1 MLQKYKLFFIYRQIL
16 LKIRKYALLLQKF
29 KLHAAGTKHNI
40 IIYSRYIRQDYSV
53 SFFDMIR
60 NNKQEYLIQWL
71 IGIGDLIIIN
81 SIFFCLYN
89 ILDSLYTATMV
100 PKIREITLLLNF
112 CYFFALYFVPMRIH
126 MSVVFLDK
134 IVQRSFSFVTTFIVL
149 FSICL
154 TFLNVSNDLA
164 TFIVLYFFALLLIF
178 SLWRVSVRV
187 MVKSY
192 RRKGF
197 NAKNIIIVGAGK
209 NGMELYHV
217 IKTDLSYGF
226 NVLGFFD
233 DNTIL
238 KDVLPNYLGKIEG
251 VEEFVKNNDIDEIY
265 CTIPGTN
272 SEKISRLL
280 NFAEKNM
287 IRFYIIPEFYRDI
300 KKSMILEMMESV
312 PLLTIRTE
320 PLQMPY
326 NRFLKRTFD
335 IIFSLTVLI
344 TIFPFIFIFSGIAIK
359 ISSKG
364 PILFKQKRN
373 GLYGKVFECYKFRTM
388 RVNEDADVIQA
399 VKDDPR
405 TTKTGSFLRRTN
417 IDEFPQFINVLKGD
431 MSVVGPR
438 PHMLKHTEQYSMLI
452 DKYMIRHLV
461 KPGITGWSQ
470 ITGYR
475 GETRTLE
482 QMEGRVKR
490 DVWYLENWSFFLDL
504 KIVVVTIINMFRGE
518 SNAY

>member
-1 MLQKYKLFFIYRQIL
+1 
-16 LKIRKYALLLQKF
+16 
-29 KLHAAGTKHNI
+29 
-40 IIYSRYIRQDYSV
+40 
-53 SFFDMIR
+53 MIR
-60 NNKQEYLIQWL
+60 NNKQEYIIQWL
-71 IGIGDLIIIN
+71 IGVGDLVILN
-81 SIFFCLYN
+81 FIFFFIYN
-89 ILDSLYTATMV
+89 VLDSLYTSTMI
-100 PKIREITLLLNF
+100 PKMREIILLLNF
-112 CYFFALYFVPMRIH
+112 CYFFSLYFVPMKLH

-134 IVQRSFSFVTTFIVL
+134 IVQRSFYFVTIYVL
-149 FSICL
+149 LFVICL
-154 TFLNVSNDLA
+154 TFLNAGNDLA
-164 TFIVLYFFALLLIF
+164 TFLTLYYLSSLVFF
-178 SLWRVSVRV
+178 SLWRVLVRI

-192 RRKGF
+192 RRKGY
-197 NAKNIIIVGAGK
+197 NAKNIIIIGAGK

-226 NVLGFFD
+226 NILGFFD

-238 KDVLPNYLGKIEG
+238 KDVLPNYLGPISQ

-272 SEKISRLL
+272 SEKISELL

-287 IRFYIIPEFYRDI
+287 IRFYIIPEFYRNI
-300 KKSMILEMMESV
+300 KKSMILEVMESV

-320 PLQMPY
+320 PLQSPY
-326 NRFLKRTFD
+326 NRFIKRCFD
-335 IIFSLTVLI
+335 IVFSILVLLTVFPLLYIFAGALI
-344 TIFPFIFIFSGIAIK
+344 K
-359 ISSKG
+359 MSSKG

-388 RVNEDADVIQA
+388 LMNEDADTLQA

-405 TTKTGSFLRRTN
+405 ATKIGSFLRRTN
-417 IDEFPQFINVLKGD
+417 MDEFPQFINVLMGD

-438 PHMLKHTEQYSMLI
+438 PHMLKHTEQYSAFI

-461 KPGITGWSQ
+461 KPGITGWAQ

-504 KIVVVTIINMFRGE
+504 KIVVVTIINMFKGE